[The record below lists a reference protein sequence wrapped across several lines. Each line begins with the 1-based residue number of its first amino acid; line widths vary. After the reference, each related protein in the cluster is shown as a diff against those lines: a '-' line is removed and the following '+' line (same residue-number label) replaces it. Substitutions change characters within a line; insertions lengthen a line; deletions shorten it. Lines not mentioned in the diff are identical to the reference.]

1 MKKIFTKPYMNI
13 SNFDGEDIVTTAST
27 EITNLAAAETSVTA
41 LGDRAQKVT
50 FEQLRF
56 VY

>member
-1 MKKIFTKPYMNI
+1 MKEIFTKPYMNI